1 VHFANKNLPDFWK
14 TWNAK
19 FMKNV
24 SKPVNI
30 NGYANYS
37 DIANEFAA
45 HFSNVFC
52 NSYDEYLCKRNE
64 CIVNRLVEYL

>member
-1 VHFANKNLPDFWK
+1 
-14 TWNAK
+14 
-19 FMKNV
+19 MKNV